1 MSNATSPLPQ
11 ASCKL
16 GSEFSH
22 EFQRTCLFIGTD
34 PIPTPAGDTTAGLDV
49 FLETVLLVVAEEKDT
64 TADLDVVTEKAVVV
78 RMSDCLSVILPVCVH
93 SVQCCVYSVLR
104 GKQV

>member
-1 MSNATSPLPQ
+1 M
-11 ASCKL
+11 
-16 GSEFSH
+16 
-22 EFQRTCLFIGTD
+22 
-34 PIPTPAGDTTAGLDV
+34 
-49 FLETVLLVVAEEKDT
+49 AEEKDT

-104 GKQV
+104 GKHV